1 MFEQIP
7 VAPPD
12 PILGLT
18 DAFRKDTR
26 PEKINLG
33 VGIYQD
39 EQGQTPVLA
48 SVKRAEQLLWQEEP
62 TKEYLGI
69 GGDPLYTE
77 RIRSLVFGET
87 LPANRSVTMQA
98 PGGTGAL
105 RIAAD
110 FLHQQFPQATV
121 WLSQPTWANHPAIF
135 AAAGVSTR
143 EYRYL
148 TPDNRSVD
156 LDQWMH
162 DLKDAREGDVVLLH
176 GCCHNPSGV
185 DLSSNQW
192 HALADFVRKHH
203 LLPLI
208 DLAYQGFGDGLEQDV
223 AGTRHFAEQGLEFF
237 TAASC
242 SKNFGIYRE
251 RVGAITIATDSASR
265 IEAVASQ
272 VKIAIRCNFSNPPA
286 HGAAV
291 VARVLGDPL
300 LRQQWVQELDTMRGR
315 IRAMRDLFALEM
327 QHAIGTNRFDF
338 IRQQRGMFSFA
349 GLTPA
354 QVDRLRDEH
363 AIYMVRS
370 GRMNVAGM
378 CVTTVPR
385 IAKAVASVL

>member
-1 MFEQIP
+1 MLEKIS

-39 EQGQTPVLA
+39 ETGRTPVLA
-48 SVKRAEQLLWQEEP
+48 SVKRAEHLAWQEEP

-69 GGDPLYTE
+69 GGDPLFTE
-77 RIRSLVFGET
+77 RIRDLVFGET

-110 FLHQQFPQATV
+110 FLHQQFPQATA

-135 AAAGVSTR
+135 AAAGVPSR
-143 EYRYL
+143 DYGYL
-148 TPDNRSVD
+148 TADSRAVD
-156 LDQWMH
+156 LNKMMDN
-162 DLKDAREGDVVLLH
+162 LREAREGDVVLLH

-185 DLSSNQW
+185 DLTGDQW
-192 HALADFVRKHH
+192 HTLADFFRKHR

-208 DLAYQGFGDGLEQDV
+208 DLAYQGFGDGLEPD
-223 AGTRHFAEQGLEFF
+223 AIGARHFAQQGLEFF

-251 RVGAITIATDSASR
+251 RVGALTIATESASS
-265 IEAVASQ
+265 IEAVTSQ
-272 VKIAIRCNFSNPPA
+272 VKVAVRCNFSNPPA

-291 VARVLGDPL
+291 VARVLGDSL
-300 LRQQWVQELDTMRGR
+300 LRQLWTQELDTMRGR
-315 IRAMRDLFALEM
+315 IRDMRDLFAAEM
-327 QHAIGTNRFDF
+327 QLAIGTNRFDF

-378 CVTTVPR
+378 CAATLPR
-385 IAKAVASVL
+385 LAQAIASVL